1 MPAHLLESFERLVS
15 EWRPMFTQD
24 RIYQRVRRLTFG
36 MLVSLRLHL
45 TSQAICATGRQ
56 FQDWT
61 SDYRVCSQ
69 SPWEP
74 RKLFDPVLDA
84 LPGLLHNPQAPVLAS
99 LDDTL
104 LLKTGTSIPGV
115 TIARDPMS
123 PPYHVNLRYGLRF
136 VQASVLV
143 YPREGGAAR
152 ALPVR
157 FEYAPPPV
165 KPKTGSRR
173 RKAANAAPD
182 NGAVGS
188 ASMAATAGCKPSKA
202 PPTPEQIA
210 YAEEKKLKRLTRVGL
225 NTIVDLRKSL
235 DRRDA
240 LRERPLIVSG
250 DASYTTRVVLQG
262 LPERTI
268 YVGRIRK
275 NAKLHWPVEAPAT
288 AAGKRGRPRRYGP
301 VAPTP
306 EQLLKDDTVPWSTV
320 RCFVAGEMRDI
331 PVKIM
336 GPVYWRVSGVD
347 LPLLLVAIKPAGYR
361 LRKGGKLQYRRPA
374 FLICTDPSLALQS
387 LVQAYLYRWEIE
399 CNHRDEKSLLG
410 VGQGQVRN
418 PEAVRRLPQLQVAGY
433 SLALLASV
441 LASGFERGQQDYLP
455 LPKWRRV
462 VQGQRPSLLDI
473 LNLLRD
479 EIFGRNLAS
488 PVVDFQDF
496 MKHAPDSVKS
506 SKLPL
511 AAVTQCTLAA

>member
-1 MPAHLLESFERLVS
+1 MQANLLDYFEGLMS
-15 EWRPMFTQD
+15 QWRPVFTQD
-24 RIYQRVRRLTFG
+24 RVFQRVRCLMFG
-36 MLVSLRLHL
+36 MMVSLRLHL

-56 FQDWT
+56 FRDWT

-69 SPWEP
+69 SPWDA

-84 LPGLLHNPQAPVLAS
+84 LPGLLHDPQAPVMVP

-104 LLKTGTSIPGV
+104 LLKTGTHIPGV

-123 PPYHVNLRYGLRF
+123 PPFHVNLRYGLRF

-143 YPREGGAAR
+143 YPRQGGAAR
-152 ALPVR
+152 AIPVR
-157 FEYAPPPV
+157 FEYAPPAV
-165 KPKTGSRR
+165 KPKTRSRR
-173 RKAANAAPD
+173 RKAASAAAE
-182 NGAVGS
+182 NGPVGS
-188 ASMAATAGCKPSKA
+188 ASKAAAAVSKPAKA
-202 PPTPEQIA
+202 PPTPDQIA
-210 YAEEKKLKRLTRVGL
+210 YAEQKKLRRLTQVGL
-225 NTIVDLRKSL
+225 NTIIDVRKSL
-235 DRRDA
+235 DARDGLRR
-240 LRERPLIVSG
+240 RSLIVSG
-250 DASYTTRVVLQG
+250 DASYTTRVVLRG
-262 LPERTI
+262 LPERTT

-275 NAKLHWPVEAPAT
+275 NAKLHWPVATAPAT
-288 AAGKRGRPRRYGP
+288 SGKRGRPRRYGT

-306 EQLLKDDTVPWSTV
+306 EQLLQDDTVAWSSL

-347 LPLLLVAIKPAGYR
+347 LPLLLVVIKPAGYR
-361 LRKGGKLQYRRPA
+361 SRKGGKLQYRRPA
-374 FLICTDPSLALQS
+374 FLICTDPSLALET

-433 SLALLASV
+433 SLALLASI
-441 LASGFERGQQDYLP
+441 LASGFERGQQEYLP
-455 LPKWRRV
+455 LPKWRRIV
-462 VQGQRPSLLDI
+462 AGQRPSLLDI

-479 EIFGRNLAS
+479 QIFGRNLVS
-488 PVVDFQDF
+488 PVVNYEDF

-511 AAVTQCTLAA
+511 APVTQCTLAA

>member
-1 MPAHLLESFERLVS
+1 MQANLLDHFEGLILQ
-15 EWRPMFTQD
+15 WRPVFTQD
-24 RIYQRVRRLTFG
+24 RIFQRVRCLLFG

-45 TSQAICATGRQ
+45 TSQAICAAGRQ

-74 RKLFDPVLDA
+74 RQLFDPVLDA
-84 LPGLLHNPQAPVLAS
+84 LPGFLHDARAPVLAA

-104 LLKTGTSIPGV
+104 LLKTGTHIPGV

-143 YPREGGAAR
+143 YPRQGGAAR

-157 FEYAPPPV
+157 FEYAPPAV

-173 RKAANAAPD
+173 RKAAN
-182 NGAVGS
+182 NGVIGS
-188 ASMAATAGCKPSKA
+188 ASTAPTAVPEPAKA

-210 YAEEKKLKRLTRVGL
+210 YAGEKKLRRLTQVGL
-225 NTIVDLRKSL
+225 NTMVDLRKSL
-235 DRRDA
+235 DARDE
-240 LRERPLIVSG
+240 LRQRSLIVSG
-250 DASYTTRVVLQG
+250 DASYSTRVVLRG
-262 LPERTI
+262 LPERTL

-275 NAKLHWPVEAPAT
+275 NAKLHWPVAA
-288 AAGKRGRPRRYGP
+288 AAAGAGKRGRPRRYGP

-306 EQLLKDDTVPWSTV
+306 EQLLKDDTAPWSTV

-331 PVKIM
+331 PVKVM

-347 LPLLLVAIKPAGYR
+347 LPLLLVVIKPAGYR
-361 LRKGGKLQYRRPA
+361 SRKGGRLQYRRPA
-374 FLICTDPSLALQS
+374 FLICTDPSLALET

-399 CNHRDEKSLLG
+399 CNHRDEKTLLG

-418 PEAVRRLPQLQVAGY
+418 PQAVRRLPQLQVAGY
-433 SLALLASV
+433 SLALLASL
-441 LASGFERGQQDYLP
+441 LASGFERGQHEYLP
-455 LPKWRRV
+455 LPKWRRFV
-462 VQGQRPSLLDI
+462 VGQRPSLLDI

-479 EIFGRNLAS
+479 QIFGRNLDS
-488 PVVDFQDF
+488 PVVDFEDF

-511 AAVTQCTLAA
+511 APVTQCTLAA